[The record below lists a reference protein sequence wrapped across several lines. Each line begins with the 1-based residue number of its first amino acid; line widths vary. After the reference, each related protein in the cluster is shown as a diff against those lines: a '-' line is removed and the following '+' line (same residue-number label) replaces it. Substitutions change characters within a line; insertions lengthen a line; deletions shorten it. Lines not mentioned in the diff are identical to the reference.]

1 MGMEREPWIKR
12 VVISDEGVTENG
24 EPVCQDQANF
34 WRQKIA
40 EENEIWNGH
49 HNGSI
54 PQPEIK
60 RNQSMVPDHIVDR
73 QTGILHLS
81 HDEFM
86 GSLQRIHQ
94 ELGPT
99 IVEEHQLARS
109 EVIYG
114 K

>member
-1 MGMEREPWIKR
+1 MEREPWIKR

-24 EPVCQDQANF
+24 KPVSQEQGQF
-34 WRQKIA
+34 WKDRFA
-40 EENEIWNGH
+40 EENEIWNGK
-49 HNGSI
+49 HNGTAK
-54 PQPEIK
+54 PK
-60 RNQSMVPDHIVDR
+60 ANLNGSMVPDHIVDR
-73 QTGILHLS
+73 QTGVLHLS

-94 ELGPT
+94 EIRQT
-99 IVEEHQLARS
+99 VAEERLARS